1 MLDLVEDLA
10 RQLGAER
17 DNEFG
22 VMLLVSLVADDVQPG
37 QSLDIGERHVL

>member
-1 MLDLVEDLA
+1 MLYLVEDLG

-22 VMLLVSLVADDVQPG
+22 ALSLVSLEADDVQPG
-37 QSLDIGERHVL
+37 QSLDIGERHAL